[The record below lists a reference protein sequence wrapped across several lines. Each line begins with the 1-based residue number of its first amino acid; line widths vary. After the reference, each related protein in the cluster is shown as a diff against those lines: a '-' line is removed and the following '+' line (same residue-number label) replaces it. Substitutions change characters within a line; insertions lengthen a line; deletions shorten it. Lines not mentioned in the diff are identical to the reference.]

1 MSDQVDVTQQ
11 ELDLL
16 AQASEDMALECLPAL
31 LESAQAP
38 NLHGEQYG
46 EVFQAMGE
54 RLTALG
60 QACGFVGVKWIAQRL
75 QAIGPALQ
83 RQAPD
88 GDKSDAIV
96 PLLVMLPQALQAYF
110 TQPDEGRHAQ
120 ELIEQCLEPLALH
133 TGTGLDVSPG
143 TIHRVVIVD
152 QRIRLD
158 LEQIQLRAED
168 LLAPGQLAHDPQ
180 LLEVLELE
188 LGQLAG
194 RLVGYATQAD
204 AAFNDEQLDE
214 LRRIAHTLK
223 GSANTAGLR
232 FVAVMAHLL
241 EEWLLI
247 HPGAED
253 HRSGASSNGGG
264 KVMLSPWCHAIK
276 LSVAAAMRS
285 QPVPPAAIAAYRSLY
300 TVLVG
305 EPPAELVQ
313 TDNQD
318 PGNIEA
324 PENFK
329 SVPPDEAARLPSQSA
344 GLAPAASSIAGPG
357 GVLERQGALAQHL
370 AKAQAELGSLQA
382 LRGASRTATDRLAML
397 STELQTLAD
406 RQRVLLRTGAVA
418 LNLEQQQGELD
429 QIARRVDELVQ
440 DQRQTLASFDEHLWN
455 LREATESLH
464 TEQQLAYDALWS
476 AQAIDLEQ
484 LGARLERVVRQ
495 VSHATSK
502 PARLVLQASGV
513 RIPRTDLDALI
524 EVLGHLLRNAVDHG
538 IEPAAERSQLGKPVE
553 GSVRVLAKSSHAGI
567 TLEVSD
573 DGRGLNLP
581 AIEQRARALGWLGAD
596 EAAPEATS
604 LAQWIFE
611 PGFSTQPSSNLWSG
625 RGIGLDVVRS
635 MVLAHAGHVELILP
649 NRFVVFWPAPGQ
661 QIAVLT
667 VPLPGGHIALFAPQL
682 QEVLDAWP
690 EDEPAAPPGA
700 IIDVVNR
707 IKLPQFDDSQQSAD
721 TRDAARDA
729 GRPEGLLLRLEG
741 LPWVR
746 VPDLGSALRV
756 PLYPLPV
763 WAAQGPGLMGAC
775 VMGDGKVLMV
785 LHLGLWLQAGAP
797 LLGARAGE
805 SPHTVQA
812 GSASDPRPTVLV
824 VDDAVVVR
832 QQTARY
838 MQDCGWRV
846 QQAADGLE
854 ALRMIEQ
861 RIPDLILSDLE
872 MPRCNGME
880 LASRLR
886 QRPATSAVPLI
897 MITSRSGAALRA
909 QAQSSGVDEVLTK
922 PFDELALQQ
931 AIMRLAP
938 LPSQATI
945 G

>member
-1 MSDQVDVTQQ
+1 MSAGVDVTQE

-16 AQASEDMALECLPAL
+16 GQASQDLALECLPAL
-31 LESAQAP
+31 LQAAQAP
-38 NLHGEQYG
+38 DLHGEQYR

-60 QACGFVGVKWIAQRL
+60 QACGFVGVKWLAQRL
-75 QAIGPALQ
+75 EAIGPALE
-83 RQAPD
+83 RLALKGEKP
-88 GDKSDAIV
+88 DAIV
-96 PLLVMLPQALQAYF
+96 PMLVMLPQSLEAYF
-110 TQPDEGRHAQ
+110 TQPAEGRHAE
-120 ELIEQCLEPLALH
+120 ELITQCLEPLALQLDA
-133 TGTGLDVSPG
+133 GLDTSPG
-143 TIHRVVIVD
+143 TIHQVAVVEKR
-152 QRIRLD
+152 QRLD
-158 LEQIQLRAED
+158 LEPMQLRAED
-168 LLAPGQLAHDPQ
+168 LQAPGLLANDPQ
-180 LLEVLELE
+180 LLEVLESE
-188 LGQLAG
+188 LPQLAA
-194 RLVGYATQAD
+194 RLLVHARQAD
-204 AAFNDEQLDE
+204 AVSDDAGLDE

-232 FVAVMAHLL
+232 YLAVMAHLL
-241 EEWLLI
+241 EEWLLE
-247 HPGAED
+247 HPEAEGPTTGAD
-253 HRSGASSNGGG
+253 PNGSG
-264 KVMLSPWCHAIK
+264 KVMLSPWCHAIQQ
-276 LSVAAAMRS
+276 SVEAAMRG
-285 QPVPPAAIAAYRSLY
+285 QAVPPDAIEAYRNLY
-300 TVLVG
+300 TALVG
-305 EPPAELVQ
+305 QAPPQLVEIVMQ
-313 TDNQD
+313 AQ
-318 PGNIEA
+318 A
-324 PENFK
+324 NFK
-329 SVPPDEAARLPSQSA
+329 SVSADAAAHCTNEVS
-344 GLAPAASSIAGPG
+344 GLAPASTLSAGSA

-370 AKAQAELGSLQA
+370 AQAQSELGSLQT

-406 RQRVLLRTGAVA
+406 RQRVLLQTGAAKV
-418 LNLEQQQGELD
+418 NFEQQQGELD
-429 QIARRVDELVQ
+429 QLARRVDELVQ

-455 LREATESLH
+455 LREATESLQ

-476 AQAIDLEQ
+476 AQAVGLDQ

-495 VSHATSK
+495 VSHATGK
-502 PARLVLQASGV
+502 PAKLILEAPGV
-513 RIPRTDLDALI
+513 RIPRADQDALI

-538 IEPAAERSQLGKPVE
+538 IEPPSERARLGKPE
-553 GSVRVLAKSSHAGI
+553 QGLVRVLAKSSHAGI

-573 DGRGLNLP
+573 DGRGLNMP
-581 AIEQRARALGWLGAD
+581 AIEQRARDLGWLGAG
-596 EAAPEATS
+596 ESAPEGAS

-635 MVLAHAGHVELILP
+635 MVLAHAGEVELMLP

-661 QIAVLT
+661 QIPVLT
-667 VPLPGGHIALFAPQL
+667 VPLPGGQIALFAPQL

-690 EDEPAAPPGA
+690 SDEAAAPPGA
-700 IIDVVNR
+700 VIDLLSR
-707 IKLPQFDDSQQSAD
+707 ILLPQLEGARESFDAHEAMQQESGSA
-721 TRDAARDA
+721 
-729 GRPEGLLLRLEG
+729 GLLLRLEG

-756 PLYPLPV
+756 PLYPLPA
-763 WAAQGPGLMGAC
+763 WAAQGAGLMGAC
-775 VMGDGKVLMV
+775 VMGDGKTLMV

-797 LLGARAGE
+797 LLGGRADDGQT
-805 SPHTVQA
+805 PVKA
-812 GSASDPRPTVLV
+812 GLAGDPRPTVLV

-938 LPSQATI
+938 LPSQAAI